1 MEGFF
6 SPRRIDML
14 EKLVE
19 TRERHKLVNTKE
31 LESIARVEAA
41 LLKGARDYF
50 IKEGFIEVNAP
61 HITKATGACE
71 NINTL
76 FGLDY
81 FGVQGYLSQTQQ
93 LYLEAMIP
101 KLKKVWCIGP
111 SFRAEPEADNRHLTE
126 FPLLEIEFEGNFEEL
141 LRYIEGTICNMV
153 KEVLKEEEM
162 LKEIGVN
169 VERLKAV
176 KAPFNRITYDE
187 AVKKLSDTGIKWGD
201 DLKSSHERILVE
213 MTGCQPLFITHF
225 PKKIKFFNMRENE
238 YRPEI
243 VNSTDLI
250 LPGSGEAVG
259 AAEREHR
266 YDKLKERLENSK
278 MMEQL
283 KIRGGNAEDFGWY
296 LDCVK
301 EHGIKLHSGC
311 GIGLNRV
318 TQFVLGTDDIR
329 KCTVFPLNSETIM

>member
-1 MEGFF
+1 
-6 SPRRIDML
+6 ML

-19 TRERHKLVNTKE
+19 TRERHKLVTTKE
-31 LESIARVEAA
+31 LEIVARVEAA

-50 IKEGFIEVNAP
+50 IREGFIEVNAP

-81 FGVQGYLSQTQQ
+81 FGLQGYLSQTQQ

-101 KLKKVWCIGP
+101 SLKKVWCIGP

-126 FPLLEIEFEGNFEEL
+126 FPLLEIEFEGNFDEL
-141 LRYIEGTICNMV
+141 LTHIENTICSMI
-153 KEVLKEEEM
+153 KEVLKEEKM
-162 LKEIGVN
+162 LKEIGIDVD
-169 VERLKAV
+169 RLKRI
-176 KAPFNRITYDE
+176 KAPFKRLTYDE
-187 AVKKLSDTGIKWGD
+187 AIEKLSSMGLKWGD
-201 DLKSSHERILVE
+201 DLKSIHEKTLTKIY
-213 MTGCQPLFITHF
+213 GDQPIFLTHF
-225 PKKIKFFNMRENE
+225 PKKIKFFNMREND

-266 YDKLKERLENSK
+266 HDKLKERLEDST
-278 MMEQL
+278 MLQQL
-283 KIRGGNAEDFGWY
+283 KTRGGSIEDFEWY
-296 LDCVK
+296 LECVK
-301 EHGIKLHSGC
+301 TNGIKLHSGC

-318 TQFVLGTDDIR
+318 TQFILGADDIR
-329 KCTVFPLNSETIM
+329 KCTVFPLNSKTIM

>member
-1 MEGFF
+1 
-6 SPRRIDML
+6 ML
-14 EKLVE
+14 ERLVE
-19 TRERHKLVNTKE
+19 TKERHKLVNTDE
-31 LESIARVEAA
+31 LEIIARVEAA
-41 LLKGARDYF
+41 LLKGAREYF

-76 FGLDY
+76 FVLDY
-81 FGVQGYLSQTQQ
+81 FGNQGYLSQTQQ

-101 KLKKVWCIGP
+101 RLKKVWCIGP
-111 SFRAEPEADNRHLTE
+111 SFRAEPESDNRHLTE

-141 LRYIEGTICNMV
+141 LKHIENTICNMV
-153 KEVLKEEEM
+153 KEVLKEEKL
-162 LKEIGVN
+162 LKEIGVDT
-169 VERLKAV
+169 ERLKKV
-176 KAPFNRITYDE
+176 KAPFKKITYAE
-187 AVKKLSDTGIKWGD
+187 AVKKLSSEGIKWGD
-201 DLKSSHERILVE
+201 DLRSKHEKTLTEIY
-213 MTGCQPLFITHF
+213 GNQPLFITHF
-225 PKKIKFFNMRENE
+225 PKKIKFFNMREND

-250 LPGSGEAVG
+250 LLESGEAVG

-266 YDKLKERLENSK
+266 HDKLKERLENS
-278 MMEQL
+278 MMMQQL
-283 KIRGGNAEDFGWY
+283 KAHGGSIEDFGWY

-301 EHGIKLHSGC
+301 QNGKVHSGC

-318 TQFVLGTDDIR
+318 TQFVLGADDIR

>member
-1 MEGFF
+1 
-6 SPRRIDML
+6 ML

-31 LESIARVEAA
+31 LETVARVEAA

-61 HITKATGACE
+61 HITKATGSCE

-76 FGLDY
+76 FALDY

-101 KLKKVWCIGP
+101 RLKKVWCVGP
-111 SFRAEPEADNRHLTE
+111 SFRAEPESDNRHLTE

-141 LRYIEGTICNMV
+141 LKYVENTIYNMV
-153 KEVLKEEEM
+153 SEVLKEEDI
-162 LKEIGVN
+162 LKEIGID
-169 VERLKAV
+169 VERLKRV
-176 KAPFNRITYDE
+176 KVPFQRLTYDE
-187 AVKKLSDTGIKWGD
+187 AVEKLSSEGVKWGD
-201 DLKSSHERILVE
+201 DLKSKHEKMLVE
-213 MTGCQPLFITHF
+213 MAGNKPLFITHF
-225 PKKIKFFNMRENE
+225 PKKIKFFNMRENDF
-238 YRPEI
+238 RTDI
-243 VNSTDLI
+243 VNSSDLI

-259 AAEREHR
+259 AAEREYR
-266 YDKLKERLENSK
+266 YDKLKERLENS
-278 MMEQL
+278 MMMQQL
-283 KIRGGNAEDFGWY
+283 KARGGNIEDFQWY

-301 EHGIKLHSGC
+301 TNGIKLHSGC

-318 TQFVLGTDDIR
+318 TQFVLGADDIR
-329 KCTVFPLNSETIM
+329 KSTVFPLNSETIM

>member
-1 MEGFF
+1 
-6 SPRRIDML
+6 ML

-31 LESIARVEAA
+31 LEIVARVEAA
-41 LLKGARDYF
+41 LLKGARDFF

-61 HITKATGACE
+61 HITKATGSCE

-76 FGLDY
+76 FALDY
-81 FGVQGYLSQTQQ
+81 FGIQGYLSQTQQ

-111 SFRAEPEADNRHLTE
+111 SFRAEPESDNRHLTE

-141 LRYIEGTICNMV
+141 LAYIENTICNMV

-162 LKEIGVN
+162 LKEIGID
-169 VERLKAV
+169 VERLKKV
-176 KAPFNRITYDE
+176 KAPFQRLPYDE
-187 AVKKLSDTGIKWGD
+187 AVKKLSSIKWGD
-201 DLKSSHERILVE
+201 DLKSAHEKMLVE
-213 MTGCQPLFITHF
+213 MTGNQPLFITHF
-225 PKKIKFFNMRENE
+225 PKKIKFFNMRENDFRE
-238 YRPEI
+238 EI
-243 VNSTDLI
+243 VNSADLI

-259 AAEREHR
+259 AAEREYR
-266 YDKLKERLENSK
+266 YDKLRERLENS
-278 MMEQL
+278 MMMQQL
-283 KIRGGNAEDFGWY
+283 KARGGSIEDFAWY

-301 EHGIKLHSGC
+301 SNGIKLHSGC

-318 TQFVLGTDDIR
+318 TQFVLGADDIR
-329 KCTVFPLNSETIM
+329 KSTVFPLNSETIM

>member
-1 MEGFF
+1 
-6 SPRRIDML
+6 ML

-19 TRERHKLVNTKE
+19 TRERHKLVTTKE
-31 LESIARVEAA
+31 LEIVARVEAA

-76 FGLDY
+76 FALDY

-111 SFRAEPEADNRHLTE
+111 SFRAEPESDNRHLTE

-141 LRYIEGTICNMV
+141 LMHIENTICSMI

-176 KAPFNRITYDE
+176 KAPFKRITYDE
-187 AVKKLSDTGIKWGD
+187 AIKKLSSEGIKWGD
-201 DLKSSHERILVE
+201 DLRSKHEKMLTE
-213 MTGCQPLFITHF
+213 MHENQPLFITHF
-225 PKKIKFFNMRENE
+225 PKNIKFFNMREND

-266 YDKLKERLENSK
+266 HDKLKERLESST
-278 MMEQL
+278 MLQQL
-283 KIRGGNAEDFGWY
+283 KIRGGSIEDFAWY

-301 EHGIKLHSGC
+301 SNGIKLHSGC

-318 TQFVLGTDDIR
+318 TQFILGTDDIR

>member
-1 MEGFF
+1 
-6 SPRRIDML
+6 ML

-31 LESIARVEAA
+31 LEVVARIEAA

-81 FGVQGYLSQTQQ
+81 FGSQGYLSQTQQ

-101 KLKKVWCIGP
+101 RLKKVWCIGP

-126 FPLLEIEFEGNFEEL
+126 FPLLEIEFEGNFEQL
-141 LRYIEGTICNMV
+141 LTHIESTITSMIE
-153 KEVLKEEEM
+153 EVLKEDKL
-162 LKEIGVN
+162 LKEIGVDS
-169 VERLKAV
+169 EKLK
-176 KAPFNRITYDE
+176 KIKMPFKRMTYDQAIE
-187 AVKKLSDTGIKWGD
+187 TLKKMGFEINWGD
-201 DLKSSHERILVE
+201 DFKSVHEKALAE
-213 MTGCQPLFITHF
+213 TLDYQPIFLTHF
-225 PKKIKFFNMRENE
+225 PKKIKFFNMREND

-266 YDKLKERLENSK
+266 HYKLKERLESSK
-278 MMEQL
+278 MLEQL
-283 KIRGGNAEDFGWY
+283 KVRGGSIEDFAWY

-301 EHGIKLHSGC
+301 NNGIKLHSGC

-318 TQFVLGTDDIR
+318 TQFILGANDIR

>member
-1 MEGFF
+1 
-6 SPRRIDML
+6 ML

-19 TRERHKLVNTKE
+19 TRERYKLVTTKE
-31 LESIARVEAA
+31 LEIVARVEAA

-76 FGLDY
+76 FALDY
-81 FGVQGYLSQTQQ
+81 FGKQGYLSQTQQ

-101 KLKKVWCIGP
+101 TLKKVWCIGP

-126 FPLLEIEFEGNFEEL
+126 FPLVEIEFEGNFNEL
-141 LRYIEGTICNMV
+141 LMHIENTIYSMTR
-153 KEVLKEEEM
+153 EVLKEEDS
-162 LKEIGVN
+162 LKELGIDT
-169 VERLKAV
+169 ERLKGIGI
-176 KAPFNRITYDE
+176 PFKKITYDE
-187 AVKKLSDTGIKWGD
+187 AVEKLSHLGVKWGD
-201 DLKSSHERILVE
+201 DLKSSHEKLLTE
-213 MTGCQPLFITHF
+213 MYGNQPLFITHF
-225 PKKIKFFNMRENE
+225 PKAIKFFNMRENDE
-238 YRPEI
+238 RSEI

-259 AAEREHR
+259 AAEREYR
-266 YDKLKERLENSK
+266 YEKLKERLENSP
-278 MMEQL
+278 ML
-283 KIRGGNAEDFGWY
+283 KNLMKRGGSIEDFEWY

-301 EHGIKLHSGC
+301 SNGIRVHSGC

-318 TQFVLGTDDIR
+318 TQFVLGTNDIR
-329 KCTVFPLNSETIM
+329 ASTTFPLNSETIM

>member
-6 SPRRIDML
+6 SSLEAKML

-19 TRERHKLVNTKE
+19 TRERHKLVKTKE
-31 LESIARVEAA
+31 LESIARVEAD
-41 LLKGARDYF
+41 LLKGARDF
-50 IKEGFIEVNAP
+50 FFKEGFIEVNAP

-101 KLKKVWCIGP
+101 SLKKVWCIGP
-111 SFRAEPEADNRHLTE
+111 SFRAEPESDNRHLTE
-126 FPLLEIEFEGNFEEL
+126 FPLIEIEFEGNFEEL

-153 KEVLKEEEM
+153 KEVLKEEEL
-162 LKEIGVN
+162 LKGIGVN
-169 VERLKAV
+169 VERLKL

-187 AVKKLSDTGIKWGD
+187 AVKKLSYTGIKWGD
-201 DLKSSHERILVE
+201 DLKSSHEKMLVE
-213 MTGCQPLFITHF
+213 ITGNQPLFITHF
-225 PKKIKFFNMRENE
+225 PKKIKFFNMREND

-283 KIRGGNAEDFGWY
+283 KIRGGSVNDFEWY
-296 LDCVK
+296 LQCVK
-301 EHGIKLHSGC
+301 EHGIKMHSGC

-318 TQFVLGTDDIR
+318 TQFVLGADDIR

>member
-1 MEGFF
+1 
-6 SPRRIDML
+6 ML

-19 TRERHKLVNTKE
+19 TRERHKLVTTKE
-31 LESIARVEAA
+31 LETVARVEAA

-76 FGLDY
+76 FALDY

-101 KLKKVWCIGP
+101 RLKKVWCVGP
-111 SFRAEPEADNRHLTE
+111 SFRAEPESDNRHLTE

-141 LRYIEGTICNMV
+141 LMHIENTICSMI
-153 KEVLKEEEM
+153 KEVLREEEM

-176 KAPFNRITYDE
+176 KAPFKRITYDE
-187 AVKKLSDTGIKWGD
+187 AIKKLSSEGIKWGD
-201 DLKSSHERILVE
+201 DLKSKHEKMLVE
-213 MTGCQPLFITHF
+213 MHENQPLFITHF
-225 PKKIKFFNMRENE
+225 PKPIKFFNMREND

-259 AAEREHR
+259 AAEREYRH
-266 YDKLKERLENSK
+266 DKLRERLENSR
-278 MMEQL
+278 MLEQL
-283 KIRGGNAEDFGWY
+283 KIRGGSIEDFGWY

-301 EHGIKLHSGC
+301 NNGIKLHSGC

-318 TQFVLGTDDIR
+318 TQFVLGADDIR
-329 KCTVFPLNSETIM
+329 KSTVFPLNSETIM